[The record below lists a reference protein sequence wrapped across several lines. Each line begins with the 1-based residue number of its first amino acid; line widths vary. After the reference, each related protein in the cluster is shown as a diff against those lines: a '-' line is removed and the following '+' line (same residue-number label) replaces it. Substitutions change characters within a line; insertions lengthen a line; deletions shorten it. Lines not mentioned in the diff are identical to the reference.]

1 MEETMTLPLTEEQG
15 RAAVATSAEPLRL
28 IDPQTNSVFVLL
40 RADAYERVRPLLED
54 DFDIRDTYAAQFA
67 AAMRAGWADPAMDEY
82 DNYDEA
88 HRKLCQS
95 NEEKSS

>member
-1 MEETMTLPLTEEQG
+1 MEIPVILPLTEEQ
-15 RAAVATSAEPLRL
+15 RTAIAASPDEPVRL
-28 IDPQTNSVFVLL
+28 IDSKTNAIFVLL
-40 RADAYERVRPLLED
+40 HADEYARVRPLLED
-54 DFDIRDTYAAQFA
+54 DFDIRETYAAQFA

-88 HRKLCQS
+88 YAKLCHS